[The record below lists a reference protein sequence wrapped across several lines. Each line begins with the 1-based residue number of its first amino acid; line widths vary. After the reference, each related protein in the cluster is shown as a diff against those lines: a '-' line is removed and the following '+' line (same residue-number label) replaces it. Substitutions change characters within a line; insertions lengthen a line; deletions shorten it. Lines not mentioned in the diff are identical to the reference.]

1 MKSNSFSGFPQTPHP
16 QAEQEKE
23 RKMYQ
28 KGQSATNVTDLVFA
42 QLDNNSNTVPAQ
54 HQKPVQLNFMQ
65 LLQNS
70 TGGEN
75 DGKN

>member
-1 MKSNSFSGFPQTPHP
+1 
-16 QAEQEKE
+16 
-23 RKMYQ
+23 MYQ
-28 KGQSATNVTDLVFA
+28 KGQPATNVTDLVFA

-54 HQKPVQLNFMQ
+54 HQKPVQLNFMRL

-70 TGGEN
+70 AGGEN

>member
-1 MKSNSFSGFPQTPHP
+1 
-16 QAEQEKE
+16 
-23 RKMYQ
+23 MYQ
-28 KGQSATNVTDLVFA
+28 KGQSATNVTDLIIN
-42 QLDNNSNTVPAQ
+42 QSNNNSNTVPAQ